1 MDEDNVLNNTLSH
14 TLRFLDVRLLSARK
28 DAFEPSI
35 YLSIFSFCMCL
46 EEKKRNKIKN
56 PSNNNA
62 ITYGRIKGQVRFGAI

>member
-1 MDEDNVLNNTLSH
+1 MDEDNVRNKTLSH

-35 YLSIFSFCMCL
+35 YLSIFPFCVRL

-56 PSNNNA
+56 SSNNDA
-62 ITYGRIKGQVRFGAI
+62 TTYGRIKGQVRFGAI